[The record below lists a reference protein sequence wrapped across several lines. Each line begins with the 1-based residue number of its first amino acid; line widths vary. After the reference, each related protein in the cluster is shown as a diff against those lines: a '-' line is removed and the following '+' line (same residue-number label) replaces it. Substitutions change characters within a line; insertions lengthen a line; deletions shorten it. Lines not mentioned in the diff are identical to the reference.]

1 MPSRRIS
8 TVVLVG
14 LVLWVLFAV
23 VLSWRGGPEQKQ
35 VYEPPASQSTT
46 SEVTTSGIVAYEFVG
61 YVEGTDT
68 LIAIAADK
76 TVTASPDKTSL
87 ENTNKTSLENT
98 NKTSSENTNTTV
110 AQSTG
115 ETTASK
121 GGERK
126 VQGYVCD
133 GQPQG
138 TAEWFAGQMS
148 SNTLELTSASG
159 NARLQVALTE
169 EEATGAVVLA
179 DGTMRRFAASA
190 AYEGAGLYEVIVAS
204 DGRRTGTS
212 ANGAKD
218 EGRVSSDGVWTTGT
232 IRLPGGE
239 AVDYRRRQTAGYQRG
254 AQPDTYTT
262 IVLPGAERERG
273 RGGEVKSGEPSS
285 NFISSDLYL

>member
-23 VLSWRGGPEQKQ
+23 VLSWRGGQEQKQ

-68 LIAIAADK
+68 LIAIVADK
-76 TVTASPDKTSL
+76 TVTASPDKTNL
-87 ENTNKTSLENT
+87 ENTD
-98 NKTSSENTNTTV
+98 KTSSENTNKTV

-126 VQGYVCD
+126 VQAFVCD

-159 NARLQVALTE
+159 NARLQVVLTE

-179 DGTMRRFAASA
+179 DGTVRRFAASA

-239 AVDYRRRQTAGYQRG
+239 AVDYRRRQTAGYQRS

>member
-23 VLSWRGGPEQKQ
+23 VLSWRGGQEQKQ

-68 LIAIAADK
+68 LIAIVADK
-76 TVTASPDKTSL
+76 TVTASPDKTNL
-87 ENTNKTSLENT
+87 ENTD
-98 NKTSSENTNTTV
+98 KTSSENTNKTV

-126 VQGYVCD
+126 VQAFVCD

-169 EEATGAVVLA
+169 EDATGAVVLA

>member
-23 VLSWRGGPEQKQ
+23 VLSWRGGQEQKQ

-68 LIAIAADK
+68 LIAIVADK
-76 TVTASPDKTSL
+76 TVTASPDKTNL
-87 ENTNKTSLENT
+87 ENTD
-98 NKTSSENTNTTV
+98 KTSSENTNKTV

-126 VQGYVCD
+126 VQAFVCD

-159 NARLQVALTE
+159 NARLQVVLTE
-169 EEATGAVVLA
+169 VEATGTVVLA

-239 AVDYRRRQTAGYQRG
+239 AVDYRRRQTAGYQRS

>member
-1 MPSRRIS
+1 M
-8 TVVLVG
+8 
-14 LVLWVLFAV
+14 
-23 VLSWRGGPEQKQ
+23 
-35 VYEPPASQSTT
+35 
-46 SEVTTSGIVAYEFVG
+46 
-61 YVEGTDT
+61 
-68 LIAIAADK
+68 IAIVADK
-76 TVTASPDKTSL
+76 TVTASPDKINL
-87 ENTNKTSLENT
+87 ENTD
-98 NKTSSENTNTTV
+98 KTSSENTNKTV

-126 VQGYVCD
+126 VQAFVCD

-159 NARLQVALTE
+159 NARLQVVLTE

-179 DGTMRRFAASA
+179 DGTMRHFAASA

-239 AVDYRRRQTAGYQRG
+239 AVDYRRRQTAGYQRS

>member
-23 VLSWRGGPEQKQ
+23 VLSWRGGQEQKQ

-68 LIAIAADK
+68 LIAIVADK
-76 TVTASPDKTSL
+76 TVTASPDKTNL
-87 ENTNKTSLENT
+87 ENTD
-98 NKTSSENTNTTV
+98 KTSSENTNKTV

-126 VQGYVCD
+126 VQAFVCD

-159 NARLQVALTE
+159 NARLQVVLTE
-169 EEATGAVVLA
+169 VEATGAVVLA

-239 AVDYRRRQTAGYQRG
+239 AVDYRRRQTAGYQRS

>member
-23 VLSWRGGPEQKQ
+23 VLSWRGGQEQKQ
-35 VYEPPASQSTT
+35 VYKPPASQSTT

-68 LIAIAADK
+68 LIAVVADK
-76 TVTASPDKTSL
+76 TVTASPDKTNL
-87 ENTNKTSLENT
+87 ENTD
-98 NKTSSENTNTTV
+98 KTSSENTNKTV

-126 VQGYVCD
+126 VQAFVCD

-148 SNTLELTSASG
+148 SNMLELTSASG
-159 NARLQVALTE
+159 NARLQVVLTE

-239 AVDYRRRQTAGYQRG
+239 AVDYRRRQTAGYQRS

>member
-23 VLSWRGGPEQKQ
+23 VLSWRGGREQKQ

-68 LIAIAADK
+68 LIAIVADK
-76 TVTASPDKTSL
+76 TVTASPDKTNL
-87 ENTNKTSLENT
+87 ENTD
-98 NKTSSENTNTTV
+98 KTSSENTNKTV
-110 AQSTG
+110 AQSMA

-126 VQGYVCD
+126 VQAFVCD

-159 NARLQVALTE
+159 NARLQVVLTE
-169 EEATGAVVLA
+169 EEANGAVVLA

-239 AVDYRRRQTAGYQRG
+239 AVDYRRRQTAGYQRS

>member
-23 VLSWRGGPEQKQ
+23 VLSWRGGQEQKQ

-68 LIAIAADK
+68 LIAIVADK
-76 TVTASPDKTSL
+76 TVTASPDKTNL
-87 ENTNKTSLENT
+87 ENTD
-98 NKTSSENTNTTV
+98 KTSSENTNKTV

-126 VQGYVCD
+126 VQAFVCD

-159 NARLQVALTE
+159 NARLQVVLTE

>member
-23 VLSWRGGPEQKQ
+23 VLSWRGGQEQKQ

-68 LIAIAADK
+68 LIAIVADK
-76 TVTASPDKTSL
+76 TVTASPDKTNL
-87 ENTNKTSLENT
+87 ENTD
-98 NKTSSENTNTTV
+98 KTSSENTNKTV
-110 AQSTG
+110 ARSTG

-126 VQGYVCD
+126 VQAFVCD

-239 AVDYRRRQTAGYQRG
+239 AVDYRRRQTAGYQRS

>member
-23 VLSWRGGPEQKQ
+23 VLSWRGGQEQKQ

-61 YVEGTDT
+61 YVEGTDS
-68 LIAIAADK
+68 LIAIVADK
-76 TVTASPDKTSL
+76 TVTASPDKTNL
-87 ENTNKTSLENT
+87 ENTD
-98 NKTSSENTNTTV
+98 KTSSENTNKTV
-110 AQSTG
+110 ARSTG

-126 VQGYVCD
+126 VQAFVCD

-169 EEATGAVVLA
+169 EEVTGAVVLA

-239 AVDYRRRQTAGYQRG
+239 AVDYRRRQTAGYQRS

>member
-14 LVLWVLFAV
+14 LVLWVFFAV
-23 VLSWRGGPEQKQ
+23 VLSWRGGQEQKQ

-68 LIAIAADK
+68 LIAIVADK
-76 TVTASPDKTSL
+76 TVTASPDKTNL
-87 ENTNKTSLENT
+87 ENTD
-98 NKTSSENTNTTV
+98 KTSSENTNKTV

-126 VQGYVCD
+126 VQAFVCD

-148 SNTLELTSASG
+148 SNMLELTSASG
-159 NARLQVALTE
+159 NARLQVVLTE

-239 AVDYRRRQTAGYQRG
+239 AVDYRRRQTAGYQRS

-262 IVLPGAERERG
+262 IVLPDAERERG

>member
-23 VLSWRGGPEQKQ
+23 VLSWRGGQKQKQ

-68 LIAIAADK
+68 LIAIVADK
-76 TVTASPDKTSL
+76 IVTASPDKTSS
-87 ENTNKTSLENT
+87 ENTD
-98 NKTSSENTNTTV
+98 KTSSENTNKTV

-126 VQGYVCD
+126 VQAYVCD

-138 TAEWFAGQMS
+138 TAEWFAGQTS

-159 NARLQVALTE
+159 NARLQVVLTE

-239 AVDYRRRQTAGYQRG
+239 AVDYRRRQTAGYQRS

>member
-68 LIAIAADK
+68 LIAIVADK
-76 TVTASPDKTSL
+76 IVTASPDKTSS
-87 ENTNKTSLENT
+87 ENTD
-98 NKTSSENTNTTV
+98 KTSSENTNKTV

-126 VQGYVCD
+126 VQAYVCD

-159 NARLQVALTE
+159 NARLQVVLTE